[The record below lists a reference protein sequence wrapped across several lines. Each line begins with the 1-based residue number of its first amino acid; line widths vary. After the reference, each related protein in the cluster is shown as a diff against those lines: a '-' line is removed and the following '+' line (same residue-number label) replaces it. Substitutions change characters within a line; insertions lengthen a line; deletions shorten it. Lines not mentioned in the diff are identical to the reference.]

1 MCKKPWLLQCSQT
14 YCKLPHHLYWK
25 SNHHISLRRV
35 LCKNQLKSML
45 KTAGNRQ
52 KVDTKH
58 DTATKT
64 EKTLPGSSQTS
75 PKRVQDAS
83 RTPPRLLQ
91 EDASEPPTRRL
102 KIVYEATRAFK
113 PPPSHAED
121 SSKRRPN
128 TKMGLEA
135 ASEKPPRWPGT
146 SPRRFQI
153 GISDENMLCWSPPMQ
168 NSSKKTQFEDHT

>member
-1 MCKKPWLLQCSQT
+1 MCKKILFLQCSQT

-35 LCKNQLKSML
+35 LCKNQCSRLLDINKKL
-45 KTAGNRQ
+45 TLNTIPRPRP
-52 KVDTKH
+52 
-58 DTATKT
+58 

-75 PKRVQDAS
+75 PKRLQDAS
-83 RTPPRLLQ
+83 RTPPRRLQ
-91 EDASEPPTRRL
+91 DASEPPTRRL

-135 ASEKPPRWPGT
+135 ASKKPPRWPGT